1 MKTPFEKESHF
12 ENENT
17 FRKRTMFWKW
27 KHLVKKNHIL
37 RMEVHSEMYLENEN
51 VFLEKWKV
59 INPFKKKLQLAN
71 SIKKGSRMFVG
82 AKFAY
87 QHARSIY
94 AQTSQE
100 GSFG

>member
-1 MKTPFEKESHF
+1 MFFGKKEKTFHILKMKTPFEKESHF

-59 INPFKKKLQLAN
+59 INPFKKTAISK
-71 SIKKGSRMFVG
+71 
-82 AKFAY
+82 
-87 QHARSIY
+87 
-94 AQTSQE
+94 
-100 GSFG
+100 